1 MAEDLSIKVK
11 ATPDTSGVQGEL
23 NGQAGKFNLPVKVS
37 LQNIADVQTQI
48 QNIGK
53 NIDVKV
59 NLTMAQNG
67 VKNQLNSLKNQK
79 VDMQLFDTTKLTQE
93 LNKVSSAIE
102 KSVSKIQTALS
113 TKIDSTMKATASNVE
128 NLGKS
133 FGTIQTRIDSI
144 KNTGD
149 KAKMQAGL
157 DTAQKNYNDLLQLGT
172 LTTEQFSGMAT
183 QLAMVNRQVLD
194 IVASEKKLENQAA
207 KVAKINMRGDELIDS
222 YNRGNADLKDAY
234 DASARKYR
242 TKDITNANRRLKRQQ
257 NNIDGLIQNFQ
268 NNPTTGNFDTLS
280 HAITMY
286 ERNSGDLQD
295 TLKAEKK
302 AWEDN
307 EKAKQNAAKATAAA
321 AQKTKEAQQKSED
334 ARKKSAADIEQK
346 FANSDFSES
355 SIKYTAAKSNKYTTA
370 DMNRYFTS
378 TDKWNTKLKSAIS
391 AFNNDPTEQNLKKLT
406 TTYNGY
412 ITAKKKLDT
421 SLTEEKSKWEKTA
434 AGIKKSGE
442 DLSKTYSTLEQ
453 KKTKLDSTY
462 AQKVDGTQFTN
473 QAIEDLMKGQNGTV
487 SIATLFTDAET
498 AKKDFEKNMDSGSL
512 ARYKT
517 AIDALTQ
524 ALAKMDA
531 ELTVAARSS
540 DQFNNQM
547 LAKQNKY
554 SSEMTRLS
562 QSGTDLQDLAMR
574 TGHGNMVN
582 SNTAEGKLWGEVID
596 ASKEARN
603 AMATFDQKLDTDS
616 LLKYEQ
622 ALQHLKELLSQFRD
636 ELTKTITATNK
647 MGDIKDT
654 NAAQMSE
661 YQKSLQELTT
671 RYNTAVASK
680 QAGGKDMGGLLV
692 GTDLTAINDAYT
704 KAEQA
709 KAKFEQDM
717 DQTSLAAYKTA
728 MAALA
733 QEIRNLTS
741 ALDSADN
748 SAEKAFSSLPT
759 QMNAVE
765 GTLKTLNDTYRAQQN
780 RGKSDAGVESTIQL
794 YTDVLKEMRQIEAS
808 GSNDYSQFTDM
819 FRKFDSQLQ
828 ASGISVNNFTDFMR
842 AMSSVATQAKVSI
855 GDLGNEFKQQQSI
868 ESLNKRLNNLLYTLE
883 RYVEINKK
891 IQGNSDAMKEYEG
904 LKTQIQGALR
914 STDGAFKTT
923 ELSSAMEKMSKFK
936 AHMQEVGLEGKT
948 LSQVFQNLFGQ
959 HFSTMVAM
967 GALHLMQNS
976 LQQIYQNVVD
986 VDSAM
991 TELKKVTDETSAT
1004 YSKFLSDAGSQAKEL
1019 GASVSDVVNATAN
1032 FARLGYNLQQATDIA
1047 NSAILFKQVGD
1058 GVSDIDAASE
1068 DIISA
1073 MKAFDIEAEKST
1085 EITDRYNE
1093 VGNRFSL
1100 TSQDVADALKRS
1112 ASSLHTAG
1120 NDIDQ
1125 SIGMIVAANDTVQD
1139 SASVGTGL
1147 RVISL
1152 RIRGATTELEAMG
1165 EEADGVAKSTSKL
1178 RAEIKALSGVDI
1190 MKDNGQTFKSTYD
1203 IMDEL
1208 ADKWS
1213 SLSDIAKASLT
1224 EDLAGKNRANILSSM
1239 LENWQDAR
1247 DAMEASKNSAGSASK
1262 ELNTYLD
1269 SIEGKLSQFQATF
1282 QDFSQTVL
1290 DSDLVKGIIDFGTSA
1305 LDAADGF
1312 TKWAGVIPT
1321 LTAALSAFLSLSG
1334 TKTQGSIQMLAYA
1347 VGIAA

>member
-1 MAEDLSIKVK
+1 MAEDLNIKVK
-11 ATPDTSGVQGEL
+11 VTPDTSGVQGEL

-37 LQNIADVQTQI
+37 LQNVADVQTQI

-102 KSVSKIQTALS
+102 KAVSKIQIALS

-144 KNTGD
+144 KDTGN

-157 DTAQKNYNDLLQLGT
+157 DTAKKNYDNLIQLGT

-183 QLAMVNRQVLD
+183 QLAMVNRQILD

-222 YNRGNADLKDAY
+222 YNRGNANLKDVY
-234 DASARKYR
+234 DASAKKYR
-242 TKDITNANRRLKRQQ
+242 TKDDRNAKRRLDRQQ
-257 NNIDGLIQNFQ
+257 NRISGLIQNFQ
-268 NNPTTGNFDTLS
+268 NNPTTENFDLLS
-280 HAITMY
+280 HEITMY
-286 ERNSGDLQD
+286 ERNSNDLQS
-295 TLKAEKK
+295 TLRAEKK
-302 AWEDN
+302 EWEDN
-307 EKAKQNAAKATAAA
+307 EKVKQNAAKATAAVA
-321 AQKTKEAQQKSED
+321 KKTQEAQQKAED
-334 ARKKSAADIEQK
+334 ARKKTASNLGQQ
-346 FANSDFSES
+346 FANSDFSDS
-355 SIKYTAAKSNKYTTA
+355 QIKYFAAKNNGYSTA
-370 DMNRYFTS
+370 DMKRYFAS

-442 DLSKTYSTLEQ
+442 DLGKTYSALEQ
-453 KKTKLDSTY
+453 KKAKLDSTY
-462 AQKVDGTQFTN
+462 TKKVEGTQFTN
-473 QAIEDLMKGQNGTV
+473 QAIEDLAKGQNGTT

-512 ARYKT
+512 ARYKA
-517 AIDALTQ
+517 AIEALTQ

-531 ELTVAARSS
+531 ELTVAAKSS
-540 DQFNNQM
+540 DQFNSQM
-547 LAKQNKY
+547 RAKQNKY

-582 SNTAEGKLWGEVID
+582 SNTVEGKLWGEVSD

-603 AMATFDQKLDTDS
+603 AMAEFDQKLDTNS

-680 QAGGKDMGGLLV
+680 QTGGKDMGGLLA
-692 GTDLTAINDAYT
+692 GTDLTAINDAYS

-709 KAKFEQDM
+709 KARFEQDM

-765 GTLKTLNDTYRAQQN
+765 GTLKTLKDTYRAQQN
-780 RGKSDAGVESTIQL
+780 RGKSDAGVENTIQL

-808 GSNDYSQFTDM
+808 GSNDYSQFTEM
-819 FRKFDSQLQ
+819 FKKFDSQLQ
-828 ASGISVNNFTDFMR
+828 ASGININNFTDFMR
-842 AMSSVATQAKVSI
+842 AMNSVATQAKVSI
-855 GDLGNEFKQQQSI
+855 GDLGNEFKQQQNI
-868 ESLNKRLNNLLYTLE
+868 ESLNKRLNNLLYTME

-891 IQGNSDAMKEYEG
+891 IQGNSGAMNQYNSVKSD
-904 LKTQIQGALR
+904 IQSALR
-914 STDGAFKTT
+914 STDGAFKEST
-923 ELSSAMEKMSKFK
+923 LSKAAEGFSALKKQ
-936 AHMQEVGLEGKT
+936 AQDLGLEGKT

-976 LQQIYQNVVD
+976 LQQVYQNVVD
-986 VDSAM
+986 IDTAM
-991 TELKKVTDETSAT
+991 TELKKVTDETSST
-1004 YSKFLSDAGSQAKEL
+1004 YSKFLSDAGNQAKEL
-1019 GASVSDVVNATAN
+1019 GASVSDVVSATAD
-1032 FARLGYNLQQATDIA
+1032 FARLGYNLQDANEIA
-1047 NSAILFKQVGD
+1047 ESAIMFNRVGD
-1058 GVSDIDAASE
+1058 GVSDVNEASE

-1073 MKAFDIEAEKST
+1073 MKAFNIEAENSQQIVDK
-1085 EITDRYNE
+1085 YNE
-1093 VGNRFSL
+1093 VGNNYAISSAGVANAL
-1100 TSQDVADALKRS
+1100 TRS
-1112 ASSLHTAG
+1112 AAALHAAG
-1120 NDIDQ
+1120 NDINQ
-1125 SIGMIVAANDTVQD
+1125 SIGMIVAANDVAQD
-1139 SASVGTGL
+1139 PEQVGNAL
-1147 RVISL
+1147 KVLSL

-1165 EEADGVAKSTSKL
+1165 EDADGAATSTAKL
-1178 RAEIKALSGVDI
+1178 QAEIKALSGVNI
-1190 MKDNGQTFKSTYD
+1190 MKDRDTFKSTYE
-1203 IMDEL
+1203 ILDEL
-1208 ADKWS
+1208 ADKWD
-1213 SLSDIAKASLT
+1213 SLTDVSKASIL
-1224 EDLAGKNRANILSSM
+1224 EDLAGKNRASVVAGM
-1239 LENWQDAR
+1239 LENWDDAKK
-1247 DAMEASKNSAGSASK
+1247 AMETAQKSAGSAEA
-1262 ELNTYLD
+1262 ELETALD
-1269 SIEGKLSQFQATF
+1269 SVQGKLSQFQATF
-1282 QDFSQTVL
+1282 QSFSETVL

>member
-59 NLTMAQNG
+59 NLTMAQNS

-79 VDMQLFDTTKLTQE
+79 VDMQLFDATKLTQE

-102 KSVSKIQTALS
+102 KAVSKIQVALS

-144 KNTGD
+144 KDTGD
-149 KAKMQAGL
+149 KAKMQASL
-157 DTAQKNYNDLLQLGT
+157 DTAKKNYSNLIQLGT

-222 YNRGNADLKDAY
+222 YNRGNADLKDVY
-234 DASARKYR
+234 DASAKKYR
-242 TKDITNANRRLKRQQ
+242 TKDDRNAKRRLDRQQ
-257 NNIDGLIQNFQ
+257 NRISGLIQNFQ
-268 NNPTTGNFDTLS
+268 NNPTTENFDLLS
-280 HAITMY
+280 HEITMY
-286 ERNSGDLQD
+286 ERNSNDLQS
-295 TLKAEKK
+295 TLRAEKK
-302 AWEDN
+302 EWEDN
-307 EKAKQNAAKATAAA
+307 EKAKQNAAKATAAVA
-321 AQKTKEAQQKSED
+321 KKTQEAQQKAED
-334 ARKKSAADIEQK
+334 ARKKTASNLGQQ
-346 FANSDFSES
+346 FANSDFSDS
-355 SIKYTAAKSNKYTTA
+355 QIKYFAAKNNGYSTA
-370 DMNRYFTS
+370 DMKRYFAS
-378 TDKWNTKLKSAIS
+378 TDKWNTKFKSAIS

-442 DLSKTYSTLEQ
+442 DLGKTYSALEQ
-453 KKTKLDSTY
+453 KKAKLDSTY
-462 AQKVDGTQFTN
+462 TKKVEGTQFTN
-473 QAIEDLMKGQNGTV
+473 QAIEDLAKGQNGTT

-517 AIDALTQ
+517 AIEALTQ

-531 ELTVAARSS
+531 ELTVAAKSS
-540 DQFNNQM
+540 DQFNSQM
-547 LAKQNKY
+547 RAKQNKY

-562 QSGTDLQDLAMR
+562 QSGTDLQDLAIR

-582 SNTAEGKLWGEVID
+582 SNTAEGVLWGEVSD

-603 AMATFDQKLDTDS
+603 AMAEFDQKLDTNS

-661 YQKSLQELTT
+661 YFKSLQELTT

-680 QAGGKDMGGLLV
+680 QAGGKDMSGLLA
-692 GTDLTAINDAYT
+692 GTDLTAINDAYN

-709 KAKFEQDM
+709 KAQFERDM

-808 GSNDYSQFTDM
+808 SSNDYSQFTDM
-819 FRKFDSQLQ
+819 FKKFDSQLQ
-828 ASGISVNNFTDFMR
+828 ASGISINNFTDFMR
-842 AMSSVATQAKVSI
+842 AMNSVATQAKVSI

-991 TELKKVTDETSAT
+991 TELKKVTDETSAG
-1004 YSKFLSDAGSQAKEL
+1004 YEKFMDDATSRAKEL
-1019 GASVSDVVNATAN
+1019 GTTVTAVIN
-1032 FARLGYNLQQATDIA
+1032 STADFARLGFNLQDAEKVSNA
-1047 NSAILFKQVGD
+1047 ALLLKNVGD
-1058 GVSDIDAASE
+1058 GIDSI
-1068 DIISA
+1068 D
-1073 MKAFDIEAEKST
+1073 
-1085 EITDRYNE
+1085 
-1093 VGNRFSL
+1093 
-1100 TSQDVADALKRS
+1100 S
-1112 ASSLHTAG
+1112 ASSMVISSMQAFGVEADDVMRIVNEYNTAG
-1120 NDIDQ
+1120 NKF
-1125 SIGMIVAANDTVQD
+1125 A
-1139 SASVGTGL
+1139 
-1147 RVISL
+1147 IS
-1152 RIRGATTELEAMG
+1152 
-1165 EEADGVAKSTSKL
+1165 ADGVGQAIQRSG
-1178 RAEIKALSGVDI
+1178 AALHSANNTLEESIALATAMNRVIQNPETVGRFAQRHSNMSI
-1190 MKDNGQTFKSTYD
+1190 EYIYIGQTSMNIIGQD
-1203 IMDEL
+1203 R
-1208 ADKWS
+1208 
-1213 SLSDIAKASLT
+1213 
-1224 EDLAGKNRANILSSM
+1224 GK
-1239 LENWQDAR
+1239 
-1247 DAMEASKNSAGSASK
+1247 
-1262 ELNTYLD
+1262 
-1269 SIEGKLSQFQATF
+1269 
-1282 QDFSQTVL
+1282 
-1290 DSDLVKGIIDFGTSA
+1290 
-1305 LDAADGF
+1305 
-1312 TKWAGVIPT
+1312 T
-1321 LTAALSAFLSLSG
+1321 LQI
-1334 TKTQGSIQMLAYA
+1334 KTLPLCG
-1347 VGIAA
+1347 